1 MDLVGGEE
9 SSCAWLE
16 AKKAGTVT
24 RLCHHQNHKQYV
36 SHKAKANTRRR
47 HTSMRSTYACLGVHF
62 ILIFCAVALV
72 ESFAPPRKSPYLNSR
87 VSVAFRT
94 HHSRGVKR
102 RRSCPSS
109 YDTATSLYATPVA
122 LPYTSANAGI
132 STILTSLHADNSFVL
147 SAILIVSACG
157 IALEQE
163 TTIGKALSAP
173 LVTMLISLCLA
184 NIGTIPFNSPV
195 CKCKKRRNLTYI
207 LFYIQLTAN

>member
-1 MDLVGGEE
+1 
-9 SSCAWLE
+9 
-16 AKKAGTVT
+16 
-24 RLCHHQNHKQYV
+24 
-36 SHKAKANTRRR
+36 
-47 HTSMRSTYACLGVHF
+47 MRSTYACLGVHF
-62 ILIFCAVALV
+62 ILLLCAVAHV

-87 VSVAFRT
+87 VSDAFRT

-132 STILTSLHADNSFVL
+132 SILTSLHADNSFVL

-184 NIGTIPFNSPV
+184 NVGIIPFNSPV
-195 CKCKKRRNLTYI
+195 CKCKKRRKNLTCI
-207 LFYIQLTAN
+207 LFILYSI